1 MLAAGRVL
9 GAATA
14 KTFLDLSD
22 GGIFARPAHGASSV
36 IRGVKV
42 LDSGGNSG
50 GVTVM
55 LGLWKL
61 TDRQPGRDAEIS
73 SHIPIIANKTNFF
86 GWNSDRCRLDG
97 L

>member
-22 GGIFARPAHGASSV
+22 GGIFARPAQGASSI

-42 LDSGGNSG
+42 YSGGNSG
-50 GVTVM
+50 GVEGHVRA
-55 LGLWKL
+55 L
-61 TDRQPGRDAEIS
+61 EI
-73 SHIPIIANKTNFF
+73 
-86 GWNSDRCRLDG
+86 DG
-97 L
+97 

>member
-1 MLAAGRVL
+1 MLAAGRVW

-14 KTFLDLSD
+14 KTFLDLGD

-50 GVTVM
+50 GVEGHARA
-55 LGLWKL
+55 L
-61 TDRQPGRDAEIS
+61 EI
-73 SHIPIIANKTNFF
+73 
-86 GWNSDRCRLDG
+86 DG
-97 L
+97 